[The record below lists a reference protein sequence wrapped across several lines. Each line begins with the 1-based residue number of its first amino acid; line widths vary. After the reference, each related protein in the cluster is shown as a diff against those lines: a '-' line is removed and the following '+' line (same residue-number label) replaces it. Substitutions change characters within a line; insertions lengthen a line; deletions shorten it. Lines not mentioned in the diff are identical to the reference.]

1 MLLFFV
7 GVQKILDLQ
16 LWIGYG
22 CPIWYSFLREKSIED
37 FSSGTGSVIVA
48 GHICVYYSVKM
59 NVQQIKINTLVWHKL
74 QSKHKDSKSYKYN
87 LVQEKRI
94 VTRKLALELF
104 AIS

>member
-37 FSSGTGSVIVA
+37 FSSGTGTVIVA

-59 NVQQIKINTLVWHKL
+59 NVQQIKINTLVWDTL
-74 QSKHKDSKSYKYN
+74 QNKHKDSKSHKYN
-87 LVQEKRI
+87 I
-94 VTRKLALELF
+94 V
-104 AIS
+104 